1 MKKIYSSEKPN
12 SVEYTP
18 PRYTLNYNVYETSEE
33 ELNRLWKERF
43 SETAEMPSTPDDW
56 FREQNKY
63 GFNQVT
69 IPMGRWNYQGIVE
82 AIIRDKYTADEM
94 EAITNNMNAVTGE
107 FFNVLV
113 TDGILSATK
122 YLLDSINDE
131 NAKNFKAMQEWRV
144 LAKRIAREI
153 TTS

>member
-12 SVEYTP
+12 SVVANP
-18 PRYTLNYNVYETSEE
+18 PRYILNYNVYKTSEE
-33 ELNRLWKERF
+33 ELNQLWKERF
-43 SETAEMPSTPDDW
+43 DETAEMPSTPDDW

-113 TDGILSATK
+113 ADGILSATK
-122 YLLDSINDE
+122 YLLGSINDE
-131 NAKNFKAMQEWRV
+131 NTKNFKEMQEWRIN
-144 LAKRIAREI
+144 AKKIAKEI
-153 TTS
+153 IK

>member
-1 MKKIYSSEKPN
+1 MKKIYNSERPKQ
-12 SVEYTP
+12 VIAAP
-18 PRYTLNYNVYETSEE
+18 PRYILNYGIYKVSDEE
-33 ELNRLWKERF
+33 INKLWNERGIEGSAPTPDEWFKERH
-43 SETAEMPSTPDDW
+43 
-56 FREQNKY
+56 KY
-63 GFNQVT
+63 GYWQLS

-122 YLLDSINDE
+122 YLLDNINDE
-131 NAKNFKAMQEWRV
+131 NTKNFKEMQEWRFN
-144 LAKRIAREI
+144 AKRIAKEI
-153 TTS
+153 IK

>member
-1 MKKIYSSEKPN
+1 MEIKYSSEVPN
-12 SVEYTP
+12 KVE
-18 PRYTLNYNVYETSEE
+18 RNGVRRTLNYNVRETTQEE
-33 ELNRLWKERF
+33 IQELWERQGN
-43 SETAEMPSTPDDW
+43 EGTPDNG
-56 FREQNKY
+56 FILSYKY
-63 GFNQVT
+63 AYNSVSIG
-69 IPMGRWNYQGIVE
+69 MGRWNYQGIVE

-131 NAKNFKAMQEWRV
+131 NTKNFKEMQEWRFN
-144 LAKRIAREI
+144 AKKIAKEI
-153 TTS
+153 IK